1 MEVNKKASLKVKVV
15 KPLTSLKNRMAKL
28 DFAKKKPRKK
38 NMKKAKFWK
47 DILWTDETKVNL
59 YDGKKKY
66 GEGVKQLMIQS
77 KPHQL

>member
-28 DFAKKKPRKK
+28 DFAKKKNRKK

-47 DILWTDETKVNL
+47 DIL
-59 YDGKKKY
+59 
-66 GEGVKQLMIQS
+66 
-77 KPHQL
+77 

>member
-28 DFAKKKPRKK
+28 DFAKKKTEKK

-66 GEGVKQLMIQS
+66 GDGVKQLMIQS

>member
-28 DFAKKKPRKK
+28 DFAKKKNRQKT
-38 NMKKAKFWK
+38 MKKAKFWK

-66 GEGVKQLMIQS
+66 GDGVKQLMIQS